1 MCGDIGESVWEEGVL
16 WTGNSNGDDDDE
28 RASESESDR
37 SDVYL
42 EKDNNNDDEDD
53 DLDENEYESSD
64 VVSGTGRVQMIKVK
78 NKGNIKYLKLKK

>member
-28 RASESESDR
+28 RANESESDR

-64 VVSGTGRVQMIKVK
+64 VVSGTGRVQMIEVN